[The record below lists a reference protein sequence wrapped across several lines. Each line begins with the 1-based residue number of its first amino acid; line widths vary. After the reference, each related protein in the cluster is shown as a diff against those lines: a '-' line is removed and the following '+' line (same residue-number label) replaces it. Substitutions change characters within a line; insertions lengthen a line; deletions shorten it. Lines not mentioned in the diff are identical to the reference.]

1 MVVYERPK
9 VAAGHNN
16 AAGLANFA
24 SPPSGVDPS
33 TKVVLDGIIHISVS
47 GKVNE
52 DGDRSAVWVWDGK
65 IPSAVKLDAL
75 TKCGLSNTTKSA
87 NVTARLP
94 SNADRTVWAN
104 YNAVAFYPAE
114 DEFHMGGW
122 TGFEIRLL
130 FLDAI

>member
-1 MVVYERPK
+1 MVAFERPK

-24 SPPSGVDPS
+24 SIPNGVDPS
-33 TKVVLDGIIHISVS
+33 TKTLLDGIIHISVS
-47 GKVNE
+47 GKVVE
-52 DGDRSAVWVWDGK
+52 DGDRSAIWSWEGK
-65 IPSAVKLDAL
+65 IPSVVKLDAL

-87 NVTARLP
+87 LVTARLP

-104 YNAVAFYPAE
+104 YNCTAFYPAD